1 MSDKQLTHARTAVY
15 NVNYHFVWCVK
26 YRRQVLVGKVDER
39 LKEILQE
46 IAADK
51 GFAIKSMEVMPDH
64 VHVFAS
70 AHPKLAPGYLYK
82 MLKGISGRRLFME
95 FPELKSKLWKGHLW
109 NPATYTETVGHVSE
123 STILRYIEDQKG
135 K

>member
-1 MSDKQLTHARTAVY
+1 MPDKQLIHARTAVY

-26 YRRQVLVGKVDER
+26 YRRQVLVGKIDER
-39 LKEILQE
+39 LKTLLYE
-46 IAADK
+46 IAEEK
-51 GFAIKSMEVMPDH
+51 GFMIKSLEVMPDH
-64 VHVFAS
+64 VHIFAS
-70 AHPKLAPGYLYK
+70 AHPKYAPGYLYK
-82 MLKGISGRRLFME
+82 MLKGISGRRLFLE

-123 STILRYIEDQKG
+123 TTILRYIEDQKS

>member
-1 MSDKQLTHARTAVY
+1 MCMNNLIHARTAVY

-26 YRRQVLVGKVDER
+26 YRRKVLVGEIDRR
-39 LKEILQE
+39 LKEIFHE
-46 IAADK
+46 IAMEK
-51 GFAIKSMEVMPDH
+51 GFTIKSLEVMPDH

-70 AHPKLAPGYLYK
+70 AHPKFAPGYLYK
-82 MLKGISGRRLFME
+82 MLKGISGRRLFIE
-95 FPELKSKLWKGHLW
+95 FPEIKLKLWKGRLW

-123 STILRYIEDQKG
+123 ETILRYIEDQKT